1 MEKKRRRKKSAAAPD
16 PGRCEAVRLSDGREL
31 WLRPVHPAD
40 AGPIAGAFDLLSEDE
55 VRRRYLHPVKAL
67 APVYLAQLVGPE
79 PGRSYVVV
87 AAEPLPPGEALVG
100 AVARVD
106 LDPGSYLAR
115 VTITVD
121 PTVRL
126 PDDTAALISSES
138 LMGGKY
144 MALEPGASEDML
156 SPGGH
161 IQYTQA
167 PQNLEQL
174 LGQFIFSMQKD
185 DKGEKTAAAEPAP
198 APAPAPAPVQAAP
211 SPAPAA
217 VDETPAR
224 DEVAAPAPK
233 FAPAAPMQVP
243 MPEDD
248 TADDEPAAE

>member
-1 MEKKRRRKKSAAAPD
+1 MKRSIVETVLGAVVLAAALVFLVFSYSTANV
-16 PGRCEAVRLSDGREL
+16 GSVSGYNLTANFSGTGGLAVGDDVTISG
-31 WLRPVHPAD
+31 
-40 AGPIAGAFDLLSEDE
+40 
-55 VRRRYLHPVKAL
+55 VKIGS
-67 APVYLAQLVGPE
+67 V
-79 PGRSYVVV
+79 S
-87 AAEPLPPGEALVG
+87 
-100 AVARVD
+100 RVD
-106 LDPGSYLAR
+106 LDPASYLAR

-185 DKGEKTAAAEPAP
+185 DKAGKGEKTAAAEPAP
-198 APAPAPAPVQAAP
+198 APAPTPAPVVKTP
-211 SPAPAA
+211 DPAPAQEPEA
-217 VDETPAR
+217 APETQQ
-224 DEVAAPAPK
+224 APAPK

-243 MPEDD
+243 VPD
-248 TADDEPAAE
+248 AASDEPADE